1 MLVREKSI
9 LPDNMS
15 QPDSGTFTGWLLE
28 WRKGSREAGD
38 RLFAAAY
45 QELRRLA
52 AWHFQKEQPGHP
64 LQPTALVNE
73 LYIKLFSGETVEWQ
87 NRAHF
92 FAVAAQQ
99 LRRLLID
106 QARARMAEKRGA
118 GGVHVTLDEASGL
131 AAPRQ
136 EDLIELDEALRRL
149 EELDARCA
157 RVVELRFFAGLTE
170 KEAAEVLDISVA
182 TLKRDW
188 DFARAWLITQFGSH
202 ETGQTA

>member
-1 MLVREKSI
+1 M
-9 LPDNMS
+9 PP
-15 QPDSGTFTGWLLE
+15 PDSGTFTGWLLE
-28 WRKGSREAGD
+28 WRNGSREAGD

-52 AWHFQKEQPGHP
+52 AWHFPKEEPGHT

-73 LYIKLFSGETVEWQ
+73 LYLKLFSGEPIEWQ

-106 QARARMAEKRGA
+106 HARARVAEKRGA
-118 GGVHVTLDEASGL
+118 GDVRLSLDEASGW
-131 AAPRQ
+131 APPRQ
-136 EDLIELDEALRRL
+136 EDLIELDQALRRL
-149 EELDARCA
+149 EELDPRCA
-157 RVVELRFFAGLTE
+157 HVVELRFFGGLTE
-170 KEAAEVLDISVA
+170 REATEVPGISVA

-188 DFARAWLITQFGSH
+188 DFARAWLITQARSRQ
-202 ETGQTA
+202 TGQSDGL

>member
-1 MLVREKSI
+1 M
-9 LPDNMS
+9 PP
-15 QPDSGTFTGWLLE
+15 PDSGTFTGWLLE

-52 AWHFQKEQPGHP
+52 AWHFQKEQPGHT

-73 LYIKLFSGETVEWQ
+73 LYLKLFSGEPVEWQ

-106 QARARMAEKRGA
+106 HARARAAEKRGA
-118 GGVHVTLDEASGL
+118 GDVRLSLNEASGL
-131 AAPRQ
+131 AGPRE
-136 EDLIELDEALRRL
+136 EDLIELDQALRRL
-149 EELDARCA
+149 EELDLRCA

-170 KEAAEVLDISVA
+170 REAAEVLGISVA

-188 DFARAWLITQFGSH
+188 DFARAWLITQVYSH
-202 ETGQTA
+202 QTGQSNGV

>member
-1 MLVREKSI
+1 M
-9 LPDNMS
+9 P
-15 QPDSGTFTGWLLE
+15 PDSGTFTRLLVE
-28 WRKGSREAGD
+28 WRNGNQQAAD
-38 RLFAAAY
+38 QLFAAAY

-52 AWHFQKEQPGHP
+52 AWHFQRERPDHT

-73 LYIKLFSGETVEWQ
+73 LYLKLFAGEPVEWQ

-106 QARARMAEKRGA
+106 HARARVAEKRGA
-118 GGVHVTLDEASGL
+118 GDVQLSLDEASGL

-136 EDLIELDEALRRL
+136 EDLIELDQALHCL

-170 KEAAEVLDISVA
+170 REAAEVLGISVA

-188 DFARAWLITQFGSH
+188 DFARAWLITQFCSRQ
-202 ETGQTA
+202 TGQSGEP